1 MSDLVELEQRG
12 PVAWLW
18 LNRPALHNALDDA
31 LILELT
37 SRFRDLGANPH
48 VRAIVITG
56 RGASFCAGADV
67 ESMKRLGAA
76 DEATNLRSARELA
89 EMFRAIAEC
98 PKPTIAR
105 VNGAAIGGGL
115 GLVSCC
121 DIAVAA
127 ETAKF
132 AASEVRLGL
141 IPATIGPY
149 VVRAIGPRWS
159 KRLFLTGERIIAAH
173 AEKIGLLHA
182 SVPAD
187 ALDAEVDAILNNVL
201 FGAPQAQAAAKK
213 LIDDIADRPI
223 ERDLIEDTA
232 MRIAAIR
239 TQAEAREGL
248 NAFLEKRPASWAP
261 QSKP

>member
-31 LILELT
+31 TILELT
-37 SRFRDLGANPH
+37 SRFRDLGADPN
-48 VRAIVITG
+48 VRALVLTG
-56 RGASFCAGADV
+56 RGASFCAGADI

-76 DEATNLRSARELA
+76 DEATNLRAARDLA
-89 EMFRAIAEC
+89 EMFRAIADC

-115 GLVSCC
+115 GLVACC
-121 DIAVAA
+121 DIALAS

-149 VVRAIGPRWS
+149 VVRTIGPRWA
-159 KRLFLTGERIIAAH
+159 KRLFLTGERISAAQ
-173 AEKIGLLHA
+173 AEKIGLVHA
-182 SVPAD
+182 DVPAEE
-187 ALDAEVDAILNNVL
+187 LDAAVDAVLNNIL
-201 FGAPQAQAAAKK
+201 AGAPRAQTAAKK
-213 LIDDIADRPI
+213 LIDDVAGRPI
-223 ERDLIEDTA
+223 GRDLIEDTA

-248 NAFLEKRPASWAP
+248 NAFLEKRSASWVP
-261 QSKP
+261 QPKP

>member
-1 MSDLVELEQRG
+1 MADLVELEQRG
-12 PVAWLW
+12 AVMWMW

-31 LILELT
+31 TVLELT
-37 SRFRDLGANPH
+37 SRFRDLGADPNIR
-48 VRAIVITG
+48 VLVLTG
-56 RGASFCAGADV
+56 RGASFCAGADI

-76 DEATNLRSARELA
+76 DEPTNLRAARELA

-121 DIAVAA
+121 DIAIAA
-127 ETAKF
+127 GSAKF

-149 VVRAIGPRWS
+149 VVRAIGPRWAR
-159 KRLFLTGERIIAAH
+159 RLFLTGERISAAQ
-173 AEKIGLLHA
+173 AEKMGLVHA
-182 SVPAD
+182 SVLAEE
-187 ALDAEVDAILNNVL
+187 LDAAVDAVVNNILA
-201 FGAPQAQAAAKK
+201 GAPRAQAAAKK
-213 LIDDIADRPI
+213 LIDDVADRPI
-223 ERDLIEDTA
+223 TRELIEDTA

-239 TQAEAREGL
+239 TFGEAREGL

-261 QSKP
+261 QSKS

>member
-1 MSDLVELEQRG
+1 MADLVELEQRG
-12 PVAWLW
+12 AVTWMW

-31 LILELT
+31 TVLELA
-37 SRFRDLGANPH
+37 SRFRDLGADPTIR
-48 VRAIVITG
+48 VLVLSG
-56 RGASFCAGADV
+56 RGASFCAGADI

-76 DEATNLRSARELA
+76 DEATNLRAARDLA

-121 DIAVAA
+121 DIAIAA
-127 ETAKF
+127 DSAKF

-149 VVRAIGPRWS
+149 VVRAIGPRWA
-159 KRLFLTGERIIAAH
+159 KRLFLTGERISAAQ
-173 AEKIGLLHA
+173 AEKIGLVHA
-182 SVPAD
+182 SVPAEE
-187 ALDAEVDAILNNVL
+187 LDAAVDAVVNNILA
-201 FGAPQAQAAAKK
+201 GAPRAQAAAKK
-213 LIDDIADRPI
+213 LIDDVADRPI
-223 ERDLIEDTA
+223 VPRLIEDTA

-239 TQAEAREGL
+239 THAEAREGL

-261 QSKP
+261 HQKP